1 MNPLRWRLLLIGAI
15 TVWATYIVAP
25 SIIYFATPKEVR
37 NSEEEMA
44 TRIPSWLPQKHVSLG
59 LDLQGGVQLVL
70 GVNTASAVD
79 NKLSRLGTETQRW
92 SDDNKEGVGKAYNVG
107 GKQIL
112 RVELK
117 DGVDAATFKD
127 KFRKEFPGMVQV
139 NRTGQTID
147 LAFEEEQMRRIK
159 ASAIEQAEKV
169 VRSRVDKW
177 GVSEPLINRRQA
189 DNSILVQLPGFKDPT
204 KAKELLGRTA
214 QLKFK
219 LVDDQFRGFEN
230 LTDLPAGITLGNNG
244 GQSALISEDRQALQN
259 YAKLKVPEDRQLF
272 FHREDIAGG
281 KKSRYTTYVVE
292 ASTEIGGDD
301 VLDSFVTEDNQGL
314 DHRPQVSMKFTG
326 PGGKRFGD
334 VTGANVGH
342 RLAIVL
348 DDEVV
353 SAPNIQSK
361 IATGQGVITM
371 GNRGSWQDTYNE
383 ANQLALILK
392 SGALP
397 ATIEVLEE
405 RQVGA
410 SLGPELADE
419 GIKGVLLGLFLV
431 FGYMVYHYRRPGML
445 ACAALLLNGLYLLG
459 LMAMF
464 GFSLS
469 LPGIAGFVLT
479 LGMAVDANV
488 LINERIR
495 QELGEGKSSK
505 KAIEN
510 GFGRVFWTIFDAHVT
525 ALIAG
530 FVLLET
536 NPSGPI
542 RGFAVTLI
550 IGLLVSLFTSLNCTK
565 AFFELVM
572 ARSKSDKEV
581 RQWLGERAIEKQ
593 RHNFNINFA
602 KYSIPFT
609 AFCGVLILGTLGLTL
624 VRGLN
629 WGVDFAG
636 GTEVQAR
643 FAADVQ
649 PTELNAIAK
658 KVGLRQVTLQALG
671 GGNRQYLM
679 RFGMED
685 IEATGGKVA
694 TQQDEQTKGQE
705 LKTALL
711 SDLVNKKPEILSID
725 YVGPQVG
732 KELRSQGVASMLAS
746 IFFILLYVAFR
757 FNMRFGPGVLI
768 KMFIDVFFVLAFYQL
783 FWRSFDLTSVA
794 AFLTIIGYSVNDT
807 IVIFDRIRENMGSHA
822 RRPLLENINISLNET
837 LTRSLNTS
845 GVTLVSLFG
854 IMIFGSGQIWNF
866 AAAMAIG
873 IVAAT
878 LTSTFVASFS
888 LVWFDH
894 WYAKRAAKKSTQNRQ
909 VQGAP
914 ARS

>member
-1 MNPLRWRLLLIGAI
+1 MNPLRWRLLFIGII
-15 TVWATYIVAP
+15 TLWAAYVVAP
-25 SIIYFATPKEVR
+25 SVIYFATPKDVR

-44 TRIPSWLPQKHVSLG
+44 KRIPSWLPQKHVSLG

-70 GVNTASAVD
+70 GVNTSNAVD
-79 NKLSRLGTETQRW
+79 NKLNRLGTETQRW
-92 SDDNKEGVGKAYNVG
+92 SDDNNEGVAKAYNVV

-112 RVELK
+112 RIELK
-117 DGVDAATFKD
+117 EGVDPQAFKD
-127 KFRKEFPGMVQV
+127 KFRKEYPGLVQSG
-139 NRTGQTID
+139 RSGQTVD
-147 LAFEEEQMRRIK
+147 FAFEDEQIRRIK

-219 LVDDQFRGFEN
+219 LVDDKFKGFDA
-230 LTDLPAGITLGNNG
+230 LTDVPEGVTKSNNG
-244 GQSALISEDRQALQN
+244 GQTSLVSENREALTN
-259 YAKLKVPEDRQLF
+259 YVKGKVPEDRQLYL
-272 FHREDIAGG
+272 HREDIQGG

-301 VLDSFVTEDNQGL
+301 ILDAFVTEDQQGL

-334 VTGANVGH
+334 VTGANVGR
-342 RLAIVL
+342 RLCIVL

-353 SAPNIQSK
+353 SAPVIQSK

-371 GNRGSWQDTYNE
+371 GNRGSYQDSFNE

-397 ATIEVLEE
+397 ARIDVLEE

-419 GIKGVLLGLFLV
+419 GIKGVALGLALV
-431 FGYMVYHYRRPGML
+431 FAYMVFHYRRPGGI
-445 ACAALLLNGLYLLG
+445 ACAALLLNGLYLLA

-495 QELGEGKSSK
+495 QELAEGKSSK

-536 NPSGPI
+536 NPGGPI

-572 ARSKSDKEV
+572 ARSKTDKEV
-581 RQWLGERAIEKQ
+581 RNWLGERAIEKQ
-593 RHNFNINFA
+593 RHPFHFNFG
-602 KYSIPFT
+602 KYSVPFAALCGLLIVATT
-609 AFCGVLILGTLGLTL
+609 ALTL
-624 VRGLN
+624 YRGLN

-636 GTEVQAR
+636 GTEVQVR
-643 FAADVQ
+643 FSDAVDAN
-649 PTELNAIAK
+649 ELNAVAK
-658 KVGLRQVTLQALG
+658 KVGLREVTLQALG
-671 GGNRQYLM
+671 EGNKQYLI
-679 RFGMED
+679 RFGSED
-685 IEATGGKVA
+685 IEVQGGGAVS
-694 TQQDEQTKGQE
+694 QQDEQAKGQQLKQE
-705 LKTALL
+705 LTQ
-711 SDLVNKKPEILSID
+711 DLAAKHPEILSID

-732 KELRSQGVASMLAS
+732 KELRSQGILSMLYS

-768 KMFIDVFFVLAFYQL
+768 KMFVDVFFVLAFYQF

-807 IVIFDRIRENMGSHA
+807 IVIFDRIRENLTLHG
-822 RRPLLENINISLNET
+822 RRSLIDNINISLNET

-854 IMIFGSGQIWNF
+854 ILVFGSGQIWNF
-866 AAAMAIG
+866 AAAMALG

-878 LTSTFVASFS
+878 FTSTFIASFS
-888 LVWFDH
+888 LVWFEGF
-894 WYAKRAAKKSTQNRQ
+894 YQKRLAKAAAGGRPST
-909 VQGAP
+909 AP
-914 ARS
+914 VRT

>member
-1 MNPLRWRLLLIGAI
+1 MNPLRWRLLIIGAI
-15 TVWATYIVAP
+15 TVWAAYIVAP
-25 SIIYFATPKEVR
+25 SVIYFSTPKEIR
-37 NSEEEMA
+37 NSDEEMA
-44 TRIPSWLPQKHVSLG
+44 KRIPKWLPQKHVSLG

-70 GVNTASAVD
+70 GVNTVNAVD
-79 NKLSRLGTETQRW
+79 NKLNRLGTETQRW
-92 SDDNKEGVGKAYNVG
+92 SDDNSLGVSKAYNVV

-117 DGVDAATFKD
+117 DGIDSAVFKD
-127 KFRKEFPGMVQV
+127 KFRKEYPGMVQV
-139 NRTGQTID
+139 AKSGQTID
-147 LAFEEEQMRRIK
+147 MGYEDEQMRRIK

-169 VRSRVDKW
+169 VRNRVDKW

-219 LVDDQFRGFEN
+219 LVDDKFHGFDSLAE
-230 LTDLPAGITLGNNG
+230 LPAGITKTNNG
-244 GQSALISEDRQALQN
+244 GQVALASENRVALVDF
-259 YAKLKVPEDRQLF
+259 AKTKVPEDRQLF
-272 FHREDIAGG
+272 VHREDIAGG
-281 KKSRYTTYVVE
+281 KKSTFTTYVVE

-301 VLDSFVTEDNQGL
+301 IADSFVTEDGQGL

-361 IATGQGVITM
+361 IATGQGVITL
-371 GNRGSWQDTYNE
+371 GNRGSWQDSYNE

-419 GIKGVLLGLFLV
+419 GIKGVLVGLILV
-431 FGYMVYHYRRPGML
+431 FGYMIYHYRRPGML
-445 ACAALLLNGLYLLG
+445 ACLALMLNGLFLLA

-495 QELGEGKSSK
+495 QELAEGKSSK

-542 RGFAVTLI
+542 RGFAITLI

-565 AFFELVM
+565 SFFELVM
-572 ARSKSDKEV
+572 VRAKSDKEV
-581 RQWLGERAIEKQ
+581 RTWLGERSIEKQ
-593 RHNFNINFA
+593 RHTFNIDFA
-602 KYSIPFT
+602 KYSVPFT
-609 AFCGVLILGTLGLTL
+609 AFCALLTVATLGLT
-624 VRGLN
+624 VARGLN

-636 GTEVQAR
+636 GTEVQVR
-643 FAADVQ
+643 FASDVQ
-649 PTELNAIAK
+649 ASELTNVTK
-658 KVGLRQVTLQALG
+658 KVGLREVTLQALG
-671 GGNRQYLM
+671 GGQKQYLV
-679 RFGMED
+679 RFGTED
-685 IEATGGKVA
+685 IQPEAGKEV
-694 TQQDEQTKGQE
+694 TQADAQAKGQQV
-705 LKTALL
+705 KQALL
-711 SDLVNKKPEILSID
+711 ADLASKSPEILSVD

-732 KELRSQGVASMLAS
+732 KELRSQGVLSMLYS

-757 FNMRFGPGVLI
+757 FNMRFGPGVLL
-768 KMFIDVFFVLAFYQL
+768 KMIIDVIFVLAFYEF
-783 FWRSFDLTSVA
+783 FWRSFDLTAVA
-794 AFLTIIGYSVNDT
+794 AFLTVIGYSVNDT
-807 IVIFDRIRENMGSHA
+807 IVIFDRIRENLHHHG
-822 RRPLLENINISLNET
+822 RRTMLENINMSLNET

-854 IMIFGSGQIWNF
+854 ILIFGSGQIWTF
-866 AAAMAIG
+866 AAAMAVG

-888 LVWFDH
+888 LVWFDKF
-894 WYAKRAAKKSTQNRQ
+894 YTAREAKKAASSSAQRTS
-909 VQGAP
+909 P
-914 ARS
+914 AR